1 MTDLALPV
9 EAFTVDELL
18 DRQELTVRCAFC
30 KWEAHGPARRMIE
43 RAKRH
48 RLKHG
53 GRPEARRGP
62 GTCRH
67 HACSRAGVHE
77 MHPGEWLC
85 ETHYEQHRANVAGRR
100 PRTKGPDAVIRRN
113 QRRPVG
119 FGGRSET

>member
-1 MTDLALPV
+1 MSDLALPV
-9 EAFTVDELL
+9 EVFTTEELL

-30 KWEAHGPARRMIE
+30 RWEQHGPARRMIE

-48 RLKHG
+48 RIRHVN
-53 GRPEARRGP
+53 RPEAKREP
-62 GTCRH
+62 TTCRRH
-67 HACSRAGVHE
+67 SCGRKGVHE
-77 MHPGEWLC
+77 MHAGEWLC
-85 ETHYEQHRANVAGRR
+85 EEHYQEHRANVTSRR